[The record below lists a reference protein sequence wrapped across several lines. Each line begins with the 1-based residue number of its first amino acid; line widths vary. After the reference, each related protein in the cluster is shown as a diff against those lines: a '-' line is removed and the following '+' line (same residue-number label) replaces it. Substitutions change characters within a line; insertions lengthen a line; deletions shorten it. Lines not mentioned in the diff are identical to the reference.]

1 MSELTGHTQV
11 ESTLFPRFVNVE
23 NVIVT
28 NVHTFH
34 QVLTPLLP
42 TIQHGPLSS
51 FDIEFMFVNNILKL
65 QSEQLSSVEGVVI
78 LGKWMT

>member
-1 MSELTGHTQV
+1 MSEFTGRTQV
-11 ESTLFPRFVNVE
+11 GSTLFPRFVNVE
-23 NVIVT
+23 NVIVI
-28 NVHTFH
+28 NVH
-34 QVLTPLLP
+34 LTQLLP

-51 FDIEFMFVNNILKL
+51 FDIEFMLVNNILKL